1 MKFGSLNETGL
12 IVDDFVGS
20 KGGFGPGQS
29 EHPEQF
35 TPGINKSELLNMNK
49 KSISSEMNN
58 NKIS

>member
-1 MKFGSLNETGL
+1 LKETGL

-35 TPGINKSELLNMNK
+35 TPGIKRSELLK
-49 KSISSEMNN
+49 HEQ
-58 NKIS
+58 KIDLFRK